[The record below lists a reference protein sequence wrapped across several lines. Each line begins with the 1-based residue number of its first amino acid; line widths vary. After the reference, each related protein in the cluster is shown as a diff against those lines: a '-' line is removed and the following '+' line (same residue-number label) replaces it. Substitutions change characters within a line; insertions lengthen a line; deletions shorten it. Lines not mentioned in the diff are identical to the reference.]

1 MGEHTYE
8 IGTDAALAAVLC
20 GENVYISGPGGT
32 GKTHLLQDIQSLL
45 GESCMVVAPTGVAA
59 LNAGG
64 VTAHRAFDLSAG
76 VTVPEDFT
84 EIRSKTAKPLKSKA
98 LRTLVIDEVS
108 MVRADKFV
116 EMDKK
121 LQHLRKSSEPFG
133 GLQVIMF
140 GDFYQAQPVI
150 STQEREDYY
159 KYWDTDLC
167 FYTQSWKDL
176 NLKCVAL
183 VEQFRQ
189 ESIRFATM
197 LNCVREGRRT
207 GDVVKELNSRCY
219 HGGQASDAI
228 ILCSTNKR
236 VEEINREFY
245 DCINGKERMYK
256 GTLKGKF
263 PPNQLPVEDLMCLK
277 VGMKVMIVAN
287 DLNPNHKVPC
297 YVNGS
302 RGTILK
308 FYDDKVDIELDDGT
322 LVTVPKK
329 LWESYEYKPSLKMD
343 WKTRKQKKVIER
355 ITTGSFEQLPLKSG
369 YAYTIH
375 KCVAEDSK
383 IKTPLGMVSIAD
395 INVGDY
401 VHTGLDGYNI
411 VTGKVFSGWKDSI
424 TFTTRTGSELTCSP
438 DHKVYVIDKEG
449 GARFVEARNVTKDM
463 RIAKS
468 VDPYVGAGGSDYA
481 YFLGMLI
488 GDGNYSEHGKRGFRV
503 ELTGVDPETHA
514 EFVKSCEMFGAKYT
528 TRVRQTKNKKTP
540 IMGTYTHD
548 KGFRIFLKEEL
559 GLDFVTH
566 QNKSIPSQVFGWDEY
581 HRWEVVSGLWDTDG
595 TVKGVCGP
603 RYVTTSGDLAFGL
616 KDLLASLGV
625 TCSISYQNNSCCGAF
640 TVLVHKGYNLE
651 IFEKGINLRVPHK
664 RDALKEAVSR
674 FKAVGSKC
682 KSEIDVI
689 PPVRCGERG
698 GMLRKTGRI
707 PCLEHYGEI
716 PGVLQYNFM
725 WDEIV
730 SIEATGE
737 VPMYDIEV
745 EGSHTFTVDNLIVH
759 NCQGLTLDAY
769 NLDLGKRG
777 AFAAGMTYVALSRA
791 KKIQSITLLRPVR
804 ESDIIVDPRVIQFY
818 ADTFPGL
825 DEKVRNDLEAKVK
838 KGAENEST
846 GECG

>member
-1 MGEHTYE
+1 VGEHTYE

-20 GENVYISGPGGT
+20 GENVYISGPGGCVDKDT
-32 GKTHLLQDIQSLL
+32 EFLSPRGWKKISEWKEGDKVLIVDKEWNAQFCNPIRYIKEPCNRMYMFKNKRLNMMISSDHRVIYTWKGVGVCKEDSVHEMSGEQLYSRFKSNATGIRARLPSAFHYEGPGIDMTEGELRLQVAVMADGRIVKEGKDNYTQMRFVKERKYKRLLWLCETFGLRYKDNGARPCSKYASGVEYEVIVWPKTEEKTYTSRYYNCSQEQLQIILEESYFWDGCVNEKCVVTTTKKETADFIQFAIHATGQLSGWKNDLRHENTCYSVRSYKRTTVGLEMDPRCEKTTIAEEVPTQDGYKYCFTVPTGMWVMRRDNKILITGNCGKTHLLQDIQSLL

-245 DCINGKERMYK
+245 DRINGEERMYK

-308 FYDDKVDIELDDGT
+308 FYDDKVDIELDNGT

-343 WKTRKQKKVIER
+343 WKTRKQKRVIER

-375 KCVAEDSK
+375 KS
-383 IKTPLGMVSIAD
+383 
-395 INVGDY
+395 
-401 VHTGLDGYNI
+401 
-411 VTGKVFSGWKDSI
+411 
-424 TFTTRTGSELTCSP
+424 
-438 DHKVYVIDKEG
+438 
-449 GARFVEARNVTKDM
+449 
-463 RIAKS
+463 
-468 VDPYVGAGGSDYA
+468 
-481 YFLGMLI
+481 
-488 GDGNYSEHGKRGFRV
+488 
-503 ELTGVDPETHA
+503 
-514 EFVKSCEMFGAKYT
+514 
-528 TRVRQTKNKKTP
+528 
-540 IMGTYTHD
+540 
-548 KGFRIFLKEEL
+548 
-559 GLDFVTH
+559 
-566 QNKSIPSQVFGWDEY
+566 
-581 HRWEVVSGLWDTDG
+581 
-595 TVKGVCGP
+595 
-603 RYVTTSGDLAFGL
+603 
-616 KDLLASLGV
+616 
-625 TCSISYQNNSCCGAF
+625 
-640 TVLVHKGYNLE
+640 
-651 IFEKGINLRVPHK
+651 
-664 RDALKEAVSR
+664 
-674 FKAVGSKC
+674 
-682 KSEIDVI
+682 
-689 PPVRCGERG
+689 
-698 GMLRKTGRI
+698 
-707 PCLEHYGEI
+707 
-716 PGVLQYNFM
+716 
-725 WDEIV
+725 
-730 SIEATGE
+730 
-737 VPMYDIEV
+737 
-745 EGSHTFTVDNLIVH
+745 
-759 NCQGLTLDAY
+759 QGLTLDAY

>member
-1 MGEHTYE
+1 MGEHIYE

-20 GENVYISGPGGT
+20 GENVYISGPGGCVDKDT
-32 GKTHLLQDIQSLL
+32 EFLSPRGWKKISEWKEGDKVLIVDKEWNAQFCNPIRYIKEPCNRMYMFKNKRLNMMISSDHRVIYTWKGVGVCKEDSVHEMSGEQLYSRFKSNATGIRARLPSAFHYDGPGIDMTEGELRLQVAVMADGRIVKEGKDNYTQMRFVKERKYKRLLWLCETFGLRYKDNGARPCSKYTSGVEYEVIVWPKTKEKTYTSRYYNCSQKQLQIILEESYFWDGCVNEKSVVTTTKKETADFIQFAIHATGQISGWKNDLRYENACYTVRSYKRTTVGLEMDPRCEKTTTAEEVPTQDGYKYCFTVPTGMWVMRRDNKILVTGNCGKTHLLQDIQSLL

-245 DCINGKERMYK
+245 DRINGEERMYK

-343 WKTRKQKKVIER
+343 WKTRKQKRVIER

-375 KCVAEDSK
+375 KS
-383 IKTPLGMVSIAD
+383 
-395 INVGDY
+395 
-401 VHTGLDGYNI
+401 
-411 VTGKVFSGWKDSI
+411 
-424 TFTTRTGSELTCSP
+424 
-438 DHKVYVIDKEG
+438 
-449 GARFVEARNVTKDM
+449 
-463 RIAKS
+463 
-468 VDPYVGAGGSDYA
+468 
-481 YFLGMLI
+481 
-488 GDGNYSEHGKRGFRV
+488 
-503 ELTGVDPETHA
+503 
-514 EFVKSCEMFGAKYT
+514 
-528 TRVRQTKNKKTP
+528 
-540 IMGTYTHD
+540 
-548 KGFRIFLKEEL
+548 
-559 GLDFVTH
+559 
-566 QNKSIPSQVFGWDEY
+566 
-581 HRWEVVSGLWDTDG
+581 
-595 TVKGVCGP
+595 
-603 RYVTTSGDLAFGL
+603 
-616 KDLLASLGV
+616 
-625 TCSISYQNNSCCGAF
+625 
-640 TVLVHKGYNLE
+640 
-651 IFEKGINLRVPHK
+651 
-664 RDALKEAVSR
+664 
-674 FKAVGSKC
+674 
-682 KSEIDVI
+682 
-689 PPVRCGERG
+689 
-698 GMLRKTGRI
+698 
-707 PCLEHYGEI
+707 
-716 PGVLQYNFM
+716 
-725 WDEIV
+725 
-730 SIEATGE
+730 
-737 VPMYDIEV
+737 
-745 EGSHTFTVDNLIVH
+745 
-759 NCQGLTLDAY
+759 QGLTLDAY

>member
-20 GENVYISGPGGT
+20 GENVYISGPGGCVDKDT
-32 GKTHLLQDIQSLL
+32 EFLSPQGWKKISEWREGDKVLIVDKEWNAQFCNPTRYIKEPCNKMYMFKNKRLSMMISSDHRVIYINKGRVYKDKTYEDSVHEISGEQLYSRFRSNATGIRASLPSAFHYDGPGIDMTEGELRLQVAVMADGRIVKEGKDNYTQMRFVKERKYRRLLWLCETFGLRYKDNGSRLCSKYTSGVEYEVIVWPKTTEKTYTSRYYSCSQKQLQIILEESYFWDGCVNENCVVTTTKKETADFIQFAIHATGQLSGWKNDSRYENTCYSVRTHRGTTIGLQVDPRCEKTTTVEEVPTQDGYKYCFTVPTGMWVMRRDNKILVTGNCGKTHLLQDIQSLL

-245 DCINGKERMYK
+245 DRIDGKERMYK

-287 DLNPNHKVPC
+287 DLNPDHKVPC

-308 FYDDKVDIELDDGT
+308 FYDDEVDIELDDGT

-343 WKTRKQKKVIER
+343 WKTRKQKRVIER

-375 KCVAEDSK
+375 KS
-383 IKTPLGMVSIAD
+383 
-395 INVGDY
+395 
-401 VHTGLDGYNI
+401 
-411 VTGKVFSGWKDSI
+411 
-424 TFTTRTGSELTCSP
+424 
-438 DHKVYVIDKEG
+438 
-449 GARFVEARNVTKDM
+449 
-463 RIAKS
+463 
-468 VDPYVGAGGSDYA
+468 
-481 YFLGMLI
+481 
-488 GDGNYSEHGKRGFRV
+488 
-503 ELTGVDPETHA
+503 
-514 EFVKSCEMFGAKYT
+514 
-528 TRVRQTKNKKTP
+528 
-540 IMGTYTHD
+540 
-548 KGFRIFLKEEL
+548 
-559 GLDFVTH
+559 
-566 QNKSIPSQVFGWDEY
+566 
-581 HRWEVVSGLWDTDG
+581 
-595 TVKGVCGP
+595 
-603 RYVTTSGDLAFGL
+603 
-616 KDLLASLGV
+616 
-625 TCSISYQNNSCCGAF
+625 
-640 TVLVHKGYNLE
+640 
-651 IFEKGINLRVPHK
+651 
-664 RDALKEAVSR
+664 
-674 FKAVGSKC
+674 
-682 KSEIDVI
+682 
-689 PPVRCGERG
+689 
-698 GMLRKTGRI
+698 
-707 PCLEHYGEI
+707 
-716 PGVLQYNFM
+716 
-725 WDEIV
+725 
-730 SIEATGE
+730 
-737 VPMYDIEV
+737 
-745 EGSHTFTVDNLIVH
+745 
-759 NCQGLTLDAY
+759 QGLTLDAY

>member
-20 GENVYISGPGGT
+20 GENVYISGPGGCVDKDT
-32 GKTHLLQDIQSLL
+32 EFLSPRGWKKISEWKEGDKVLIVDKEWNAQFCNPIRYIKEPCNRMYMFKNKRLNMMISSDHRVIYTWKGVGVCKEDSVHEMSGEQLYSRFKSNATGIRARLPSAFHYEGPGIDMTEGELRLQVAVMADGRIVKEGKDNYTQMRFVKERKYKRLLWLCETFGLRYKDNGARPCSKYASGVEYEVIVWPKTEEKTYTSRYYNCSQEQLQIILEESYFWDGCVNEKCVVTTTKKETADFIQFAIHATGQLSGWKNDLRHENTCYSVRSYKRTTVGLEMDPRCEKTTIAEEVPTQDGYKYCFTVPTGMWVMRRDNKILITGNCGKTHLLQDIQSLL

-245 DCINGKERMYK
+245 DRINGEERMYK

-308 FYDDKVDIELDDGT
+308 FYDDKVDIELDNGT

-343 WKTRKQKKVIER
+343 WKTRKQKRVIER

-375 KCVAEDSK
+375 KS
-383 IKTPLGMVSIAD
+383 
-395 INVGDY
+395 
-401 VHTGLDGYNI
+401 
-411 VTGKVFSGWKDSI
+411 
-424 TFTTRTGSELTCSP
+424 
-438 DHKVYVIDKEG
+438 
-449 GARFVEARNVTKDM
+449 
-463 RIAKS
+463 
-468 VDPYVGAGGSDYA
+468 
-481 YFLGMLI
+481 
-488 GDGNYSEHGKRGFRV
+488 
-503 ELTGVDPETHA
+503 
-514 EFVKSCEMFGAKYT
+514 
-528 TRVRQTKNKKTP
+528 
-540 IMGTYTHD
+540 
-548 KGFRIFLKEEL
+548 
-559 GLDFVTH
+559 
-566 QNKSIPSQVFGWDEY
+566 
-581 HRWEVVSGLWDTDG
+581 
-595 TVKGVCGP
+595 
-603 RYVTTSGDLAFGL
+603 
-616 KDLLASLGV
+616 
-625 TCSISYQNNSCCGAF
+625 
-640 TVLVHKGYNLE
+640 
-651 IFEKGINLRVPHK
+651 
-664 RDALKEAVSR
+664 
-674 FKAVGSKC
+674 
-682 KSEIDVI
+682 
-689 PPVRCGERG
+689 
-698 GMLRKTGRI
+698 
-707 PCLEHYGEI
+707 
-716 PGVLQYNFM
+716 
-725 WDEIV
+725 
-730 SIEATGE
+730 
-737 VPMYDIEV
+737 
-745 EGSHTFTVDNLIVH
+745 
-759 NCQGLTLDAY
+759 QGLTLDAY

>member
-1 MGEHTYE
+1 MGEHAYE

-121 LQHLRKSSEPFG
+121 LQHLRKTNEPFG

-140 GDFYQAQPVI
+140 GDFYQALPVI
-150 STQEREDYY
+150 SAQEREDYY

-176 NLKCVAL
+176 NLKCIAL

-207 GDVVKELNSRCY
+207 KDVVKELNSRCY
-219 HGGQASDAI
+219 HGGQPSDAI

-245 DCINGKERMYK
+245 NRVDGKEKMYK
-256 GTLKGKF
+256 GILKGRF
-263 PPNQLPVEDLMCLK
+263 PANHLPVEDTMYLK
-277 VGMKVMIVAN
+277 IGMKVMIVAN
-287 DLNPNHKVPC
+287 DLDPKHKVPH

-308 FYDDKVDIELDDGT
+308 FYNDKVDIELDDGT

-329 LWESYEYKPSLKMD
+329 LWESYEYKPSMKMD
-343 WKTRKQKKVIER
+343 WETRKQKRVIER

-369 YAYTIH
+369 YAYTCH
-375 KCVAEDSK
+375 KS
-383 IKTPLGMVSIAD
+383 
-395 INVGDY
+395 
-401 VHTGLDGYNI
+401 
-411 VTGKVFSGWKDSI
+411 
-424 TFTTRTGSELTCSP
+424 
-438 DHKVYVIDKEG
+438 
-449 GARFVEARNVTKDM
+449 
-463 RIAKS
+463 
-468 VDPYVGAGGSDYA
+468 
-481 YFLGMLI
+481 
-488 GDGNYSEHGKRGFRV
+488 
-503 ELTGVDPETHA
+503 
-514 EFVKSCEMFGAKYT
+514 
-528 TRVRQTKNKKTP
+528 
-540 IMGTYTHD
+540 
-548 KGFRIFLKEEL
+548 
-559 GLDFVTH
+559 
-566 QNKSIPSQVFGWDEY
+566 
-581 HRWEVVSGLWDTDG
+581 
-595 TVKGVCGP
+595 
-603 RYVTTSGDLAFGL
+603 
-616 KDLLASLGV
+616 
-625 TCSISYQNNSCCGAF
+625 
-640 TVLVHKGYNLE
+640 
-651 IFEKGINLRVPHK
+651 
-664 RDALKEAVSR
+664 
-674 FKAVGSKC
+674 
-682 KSEIDVI
+682 
-689 PPVRCGERG
+689 
-698 GMLRKTGRI
+698 
-707 PCLEHYGEI
+707 
-716 PGVLQYNFM
+716 
-725 WDEIV
+725 
-730 SIEATGE
+730 
-737 VPMYDIEV
+737 
-745 EGSHTFTVDNLIVH
+745 
-759 NCQGLTLDAY
+759 QGLTLEAY

>member
-20 GENVYISGPGGT
+20 GENVYISGPGGCVDKDT
-32 GKTHLLQDIQSLL
+32 EFLSPRGWKKISEWKEGDKVLIVDKEWNAQFCNPIHYIKEPCNRMYMFKNKRLNMMISSDHRVIYTWKGVGVCKEDSVHEMSGEQLYSRFKSNATGIRARLPSAFHYDGPGIDMTEGELRLQVAVMADGRIVKEGKDNYTQMRFVKERKYKRLLWLCETFGLRYKDNGARPCSKYASGVEYEVIVWPKTEEKTYTSRYYNCSQEQLQIILEESYFWDGCVNEKCVVTTTKKETADFIQFAIHATGQLSGWKNDLRHENTCYSVRSYKRTTVGLEMDPRCEKTTTAEEVPTQDGYKYCFTVPTGMWVMRRDNKILITGNCGKTHLLQDIQSLL

-245 DCINGKERMYK
+245 DRINGEERMYK

-343 WKTRKQKKVIER
+343 WKTRKQKRVIER

-375 KCVAEDSK
+375 KS
-383 IKTPLGMVSIAD
+383 
-395 INVGDY
+395 
-401 VHTGLDGYNI
+401 
-411 VTGKVFSGWKDSI
+411 
-424 TFTTRTGSELTCSP
+424 
-438 DHKVYVIDKEG
+438 
-449 GARFVEARNVTKDM
+449 
-463 RIAKS
+463 
-468 VDPYVGAGGSDYA
+468 
-481 YFLGMLI
+481 
-488 GDGNYSEHGKRGFRV
+488 
-503 ELTGVDPETHA
+503 
-514 EFVKSCEMFGAKYT
+514 
-528 TRVRQTKNKKTP
+528 
-540 IMGTYTHD
+540 
-548 KGFRIFLKEEL
+548 
-559 GLDFVTH
+559 
-566 QNKSIPSQVFGWDEY
+566 
-581 HRWEVVSGLWDTDG
+581 
-595 TVKGVCGP
+595 
-603 RYVTTSGDLAFGL
+603 
-616 KDLLASLGV
+616 
-625 TCSISYQNNSCCGAF
+625 
-640 TVLVHKGYNLE
+640 
-651 IFEKGINLRVPHK
+651 
-664 RDALKEAVSR
+664 
-674 FKAVGSKC
+674 
-682 KSEIDVI
+682 
-689 PPVRCGERG
+689 
-698 GMLRKTGRI
+698 
-707 PCLEHYGEI
+707 
-716 PGVLQYNFM
+716 
-725 WDEIV
+725 
-730 SIEATGE
+730 
-737 VPMYDIEV
+737 
-745 EGSHTFTVDNLIVH
+745 
-759 NCQGLTLDAY
+759 QGLTLDAY

>member
-20 GENVYISGPGGT
+20 GENVYISGPGGCVDKDT
-32 GKTHLLQDIQSLL
+32 EFLSPQGWKKISEWRKGDKVLMVDREWNAQFCNPIRYIKEPCNKMYMFKNKRLNMMISSDHRVIYTWKGVGVCKEDSVHEMSGEQLYSRFKSNATGIRARLPSAFHYDGPGIDMTEGELRLQVAVMADGRIVKGGKDNYTQMRFVKERKYKRLLWLCETFGLRYKDNGARPCSKYASGVEYEVIVWPKTEEKTYTSRYYNCSQEQLQIILEESYFWDGCVNEKCVVTTTKKETADFIQFAIHATGQLSGWKNDLRHENTCYSVRSYKRTTVGLEMDPRYEKTTTAEEVPTQDGYKYCFTVPTGMWVMRRDNKILITGNCGKTHLLQDIQSLL

-245 DCINGKERMYK
+245 DRINGEERMYK

-308 FYDDKVDIELDDGT
+308 FYEDKVDIELDDGT

-329 LWESYEYKPSLKMD
+329 LWESYEYKPSLKID
-343 WKTRKQKKVIER
+343 WKTRKQKRVIER

-375 KCVAEDSK
+375 KS
-383 IKTPLGMVSIAD
+383 
-395 INVGDY
+395 
-401 VHTGLDGYNI
+401 
-411 VTGKVFSGWKDSI
+411 
-424 TFTTRTGSELTCSP
+424 
-438 DHKVYVIDKEG
+438 
-449 GARFVEARNVTKDM
+449 
-463 RIAKS
+463 
-468 VDPYVGAGGSDYA
+468 
-481 YFLGMLI
+481 
-488 GDGNYSEHGKRGFRV
+488 
-503 ELTGVDPETHA
+503 
-514 EFVKSCEMFGAKYT
+514 
-528 TRVRQTKNKKTP
+528 
-540 IMGTYTHD
+540 
-548 KGFRIFLKEEL
+548 
-559 GLDFVTH
+559 
-566 QNKSIPSQVFGWDEY
+566 
-581 HRWEVVSGLWDTDG
+581 
-595 TVKGVCGP
+595 
-603 RYVTTSGDLAFGL
+603 
-616 KDLLASLGV
+616 
-625 TCSISYQNNSCCGAF
+625 
-640 TVLVHKGYNLE
+640 
-651 IFEKGINLRVPHK
+651 
-664 RDALKEAVSR
+664 
-674 FKAVGSKC
+674 
-682 KSEIDVI
+682 
-689 PPVRCGERG
+689 
-698 GMLRKTGRI
+698 
-707 PCLEHYGEI
+707 
-716 PGVLQYNFM
+716 
-725 WDEIV
+725 
-730 SIEATGE
+730 
-737 VPMYDIEV
+737 
-745 EGSHTFTVDNLIVH
+745 
-759 NCQGLTLDAY
+759 QGLTLDAY

>member
-1 MGEHTYE
+1 MGEHAYE

-20 GENVYISGPGGT
+20 GENVYISGPGGCVDKDT
-32 GKTHLLQDIQSLL
+32 EFLSPQGWKKISEWKEGDKVLIVDKEWNAWFCNPVRYIKEPCDRMYMFKNKRLNMMISSDHRVIYTWKGAGVYKGKKYEDNVYEMSGEQLYSRFKSNATGIRARLPSAFHYDGPGIDMTEGELRLQVAVMADGRIVKEGKDNYTQMRFVKERKYKRLLWLCETFGLRYKDNGGRPCSKYASGVEYEVIVWPKTKEKTYTSRYYNCSQKQLQIILEESYFWDGCVNEKCAVTTTKKETADFIQFAIHATGRISGWKNDLRHENACYSVRSYKRTTIGLGMDPRYEKTTTAEEVPTQDGYKYCFTVPTGMWVMRRDNKILITGNCGKTHLLQDIQSLL

-245 DCINGKERMYK
+245 DRINGEERMYK

-343 WKTRKQKKVIER
+343 WETRKQKRVIER

-375 KCVAEDSK
+375 KS
-383 IKTPLGMVSIAD
+383 
-395 INVGDY
+395 
-401 VHTGLDGYNI
+401 
-411 VTGKVFSGWKDSI
+411 
-424 TFTTRTGSELTCSP
+424 
-438 DHKVYVIDKEG
+438 
-449 GARFVEARNVTKDM
+449 
-463 RIAKS
+463 
-468 VDPYVGAGGSDYA
+468 
-481 YFLGMLI
+481 
-488 GDGNYSEHGKRGFRV
+488 
-503 ELTGVDPETHA
+503 
-514 EFVKSCEMFGAKYT
+514 
-528 TRVRQTKNKKTP
+528 
-540 IMGTYTHD
+540 
-548 KGFRIFLKEEL
+548 
-559 GLDFVTH
+559 
-566 QNKSIPSQVFGWDEY
+566 
-581 HRWEVVSGLWDTDG
+581 
-595 TVKGVCGP
+595 
-603 RYVTTSGDLAFGL
+603 
-616 KDLLASLGV
+616 
-625 TCSISYQNNSCCGAF
+625 
-640 TVLVHKGYNLE
+640 
-651 IFEKGINLRVPHK
+651 
-664 RDALKEAVSR
+664 
-674 FKAVGSKC
+674 
-682 KSEIDVI
+682 
-689 PPVRCGERG
+689 
-698 GMLRKTGRI
+698 
-707 PCLEHYGEI
+707 
-716 PGVLQYNFM
+716 
-725 WDEIV
+725 
-730 SIEATGE
+730 
-737 VPMYDIEV
+737 
-745 EGSHTFTVDNLIVH
+745 
-759 NCQGLTLDAY
+759 QGLTLDAY

>member
-1 MGEHTYE
+1 MEEHTYE

-32 GKTHLLQDIQSLL
+32 GKTHLLQDIQALL
-45 GESCMVVAPTGVAA
+45 GESCMIVAPTGVAA

-140 GDFYQAQPVI
+140 GDFYQAGPVI
-150 STQEREDYY
+150 SMQEREDYY

-207 GDVVKELNSRCY
+207 KDVVKELNSRCY
-219 HGGQASDAI
+219 HGGQPSDAI

-236 VEEINREFY
+236 VEEINKEFY
-245 DCINGKERMYK
+245 DRVDGKEKVYK
-256 GTLKGKF
+256 GVLKGRF
-263 PPNQLPVEDLMCLK
+263 PPSHLPVEDTMYLK

-287 DLNPNHKVPC
+287 DLNPSHKVPH

-329 LWESYEYKPSLKMD
+329 LWESYEYKPSMKMD
-343 WKTRKQKKVIER
+343 WETRKQKRIIER

-369 YAYTIH
+369 YAYT
-375 KCVAEDSK
+375 C
-383 IKTPLGMVSIAD
+383 
-395 INVGDY
+395 
-401 VHTGLDGYNI
+401 
-411 VTGKVFSGWKDSI
+411 
-424 TFTTRTGSELTCSP
+424 
-438 DHKVYVIDKEG
+438 HKV
-449 GARFVEARNVTKDM
+449 
-463 RIAKS
+463 
-468 VDPYVGAGGSDYA
+468 
-481 YFLGMLI
+481 
-488 GDGNYSEHGKRGFRV
+488 
-503 ELTGVDPETHA
+503 
-514 EFVKSCEMFGAKYT
+514 
-528 TRVRQTKNKKTP
+528 
-540 IMGTYTHD
+540 
-548 KGFRIFLKEEL
+548 
-559 GLDFVTH
+559 
-566 QNKSIPSQVFGWDEY
+566 
-581 HRWEVVSGLWDTDG
+581 
-595 TVKGVCGP
+595 
-603 RYVTTSGDLAFGL
+603 
-616 KDLLASLGV
+616 
-625 TCSISYQNNSCCGAF
+625 
-640 TVLVHKGYNLE
+640 
-651 IFEKGINLRVPHK
+651 
-664 RDALKEAVSR
+664 
-674 FKAVGSKC
+674 
-682 KSEIDVI
+682 
-689 PPVRCGERG
+689 
-698 GMLRKTGRI
+698 
-707 PCLEHYGEI
+707 
-716 PGVLQYNFM
+716 
-725 WDEIV
+725 
-730 SIEATGE
+730 
-737 VPMYDIEV
+737 
-745 EGSHTFTVDNLIVH
+745 
-759 NCQGLTLDAY
+759 QGLTLEAY

-791 KKIQSITLLRPVR
+791 KKIQSITLLRPIR

-838 KGAENEST
+838 REAENGST
-846 GECG
+846 GECS

>member
-20 GENVYISGPGGT
+20 GENVYISGPGGCVDKDT
-32 GKTHLLQDIQSLL
+32 EFLSPQGWKKISEWEEGDKVLIVDKEWNAWFCNPIRYIKEPCNRMYMFKNKRLNMMISSDHRVIYINKGYMYKDKKYEDSVHEMSGEQLYSRFRSNATGIRARLPSAFHYDGPGIDMTEGELRLQVAVMADGRIVKEGKDNYTQMRFVKERKYKRLLWLCETFGLRYKDNGSRPCSKYASGVEYEVIVWPKTKEKTYTSRYYNCSQEQLQIILEESYFWDGCVNENCVVTTTKKETADFIQFAIHATGQLSGWKNDLRHENACYSVRSYKRTTVGLGMDPRCEKTTTAEEVPTQDGYKYCFTVPTGMWVMRRDNKILITGNCGKTHLLQDIQSLL

-150 STQEREDYY
+150 SMQEREDYY

-219 HGGQASDAI
+219 HGGQASDAL

-245 DCINGKERMYK
+245 DRINGKERMYK

-343 WKTRKQKKVIER
+343 WKTRKQKRVIER

-375 KCVAEDSK
+375 KS
-383 IKTPLGMVSIAD
+383 
-395 INVGDY
+395 
-401 VHTGLDGYNI
+401 
-411 VTGKVFSGWKDSI
+411 
-424 TFTTRTGSELTCSP
+424 
-438 DHKVYVIDKEG
+438 
-449 GARFVEARNVTKDM
+449 
-463 RIAKS
+463 
-468 VDPYVGAGGSDYA
+468 
-481 YFLGMLI
+481 
-488 GDGNYSEHGKRGFRV
+488 
-503 ELTGVDPETHA
+503 
-514 EFVKSCEMFGAKYT
+514 
-528 TRVRQTKNKKTP
+528 
-540 IMGTYTHD
+540 
-548 KGFRIFLKEEL
+548 
-559 GLDFVTH
+559 
-566 QNKSIPSQVFGWDEY
+566 
-581 HRWEVVSGLWDTDG
+581 
-595 TVKGVCGP
+595 
-603 RYVTTSGDLAFGL
+603 
-616 KDLLASLGV
+616 
-625 TCSISYQNNSCCGAF
+625 
-640 TVLVHKGYNLE
+640 
-651 IFEKGINLRVPHK
+651 
-664 RDALKEAVSR
+664 
-674 FKAVGSKC
+674 
-682 KSEIDVI
+682 
-689 PPVRCGERG
+689 
-698 GMLRKTGRI
+698 
-707 PCLEHYGEI
+707 
-716 PGVLQYNFM
+716 
-725 WDEIV
+725 
-730 SIEATGE
+730 
-737 VPMYDIEV
+737 
-745 EGSHTFTVDNLIVH
+745 
-759 NCQGLTLDAY
+759 QGLTLDAY

>member
-150 STQEREDYY
+150 STQEKEDYY

-207 GDVVKELNSRCY
+207 GDVVKELNSHCY

-245 DCINGKERMYK
+245 DRINGKERMYK

-263 PPNQLPVEDLMCLK
+263 PPNQLPVEDSMCLK

-343 WKTRKQKKVIER
+343 WKTRKQKRVIER

-375 KCVAEDSK
+375 KS
-383 IKTPLGMVSIAD
+383 
-395 INVGDY
+395 
-401 VHTGLDGYNI
+401 
-411 VTGKVFSGWKDSI
+411 
-424 TFTTRTGSELTCSP
+424 
-438 DHKVYVIDKEG
+438 
-449 GARFVEARNVTKDM
+449 
-463 RIAKS
+463 
-468 VDPYVGAGGSDYA
+468 
-481 YFLGMLI
+481 
-488 GDGNYSEHGKRGFRV
+488 
-503 ELTGVDPETHA
+503 
-514 EFVKSCEMFGAKYT
+514 
-528 TRVRQTKNKKTP
+528 
-540 IMGTYTHD
+540 
-548 KGFRIFLKEEL
+548 
-559 GLDFVTH
+559 
-566 QNKSIPSQVFGWDEY
+566 
-581 HRWEVVSGLWDTDG
+581 
-595 TVKGVCGP
+595 
-603 RYVTTSGDLAFGL
+603 
-616 KDLLASLGV
+616 
-625 TCSISYQNNSCCGAF
+625 
-640 TVLVHKGYNLE
+640 
-651 IFEKGINLRVPHK
+651 
-664 RDALKEAVSR
+664 
-674 FKAVGSKC
+674 
-682 KSEIDVI
+682 
-689 PPVRCGERG
+689 
-698 GMLRKTGRI
+698 
-707 PCLEHYGEI
+707 
-716 PGVLQYNFM
+716 
-725 WDEIV
+725 
-730 SIEATGE
+730 
-737 VPMYDIEV
+737 
-745 EGSHTFTVDNLIVH
+745 
-759 NCQGLTLDAY
+759 QGLTLDAY

-818 ADTFPGL
+818 AETFPGL